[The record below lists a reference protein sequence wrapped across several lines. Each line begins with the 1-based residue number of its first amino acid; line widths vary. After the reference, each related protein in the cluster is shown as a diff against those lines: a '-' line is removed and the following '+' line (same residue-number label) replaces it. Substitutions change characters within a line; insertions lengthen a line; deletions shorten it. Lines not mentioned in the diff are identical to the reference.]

1 MNLTSSQDYFEI
13 MNTSNWFDIVIENE
27 SIFTNN
33 FNHEVKDELQNQKN
47 VLQNFEYYVDVQF
60 DFQRNQW
67 IGTKHYSSTSLF
79 TVFR

>member
-1 MNLTSSQDYFEI
+1 MNLTSSQDSFEI

-47 VLQNFEYYVDVQF
+47 VLQNFEYYVDAQF

-67 IGTKHYSSTSLF
+67 IGTKHYSSNGLV